1 MNFKEIINR
10 PETSPFNESEMVF
23 VVEKYI
29 EEKKGSVKHID
40 IRKNINDTFRYI
52 RDIYMLSSFFAV
64 ACAYFREK
72 EKK

>member
-1 MNFKEIINR
+1 MNLQEITNR
-10 PETSPFNESEMVF
+10 SETSPFDQSEMVF

-29 EEKKGSVKHID
+29 EAKKGSIKRIN
-40 IRKNINDTFRYI
+40 IEKNINNSLHYI

>member
-1 MNFKEIINR
+1 MNLQEITNR
-10 PETSPFNESEMVF
+10 SETSPFDQSEMVF

-29 EEKKGSVKHID
+29 EAKKGSIKRIN
-40 IRKNINDTFRYI
+40 IEKNINNSFHYI